1 MWGGGGDGEGMWGG
15 GGDGEGHALV
25 VGSEEGE
32 GVGVFP
38 WGVVL
43 GSSVGEVGSAG
54 GSAAVLVAAV
64 VVKER
69 PEEKTW
75 TGLALRAS

>member
-1 MWGGGGDGEGMWGG
+1 MGEG

-25 VGSEEGE
+25 VGREEGE

-54 GSAAVLVAAV
+54 GGAAVLVAGAV
-64 VVKER
+64 VEER

>member
-1 MWGGGGDGEGMWGG
+1 M
-15 GGDGEGHALV
+15 
-25 VGSEEGE
+25 EGE

-54 GSAAVLVAAV
+54 GGAAVLVAGAV
-64 VVKER
+64 VEER

-75 TGLALRAS
+75 TGLVLRAS